1 MSDLSSS
8 IHAERI
14 GRNAFQCLSE
24 LIRTRK
30 ETDQF
35 APVTVVAPSQYAG
48 VMLRRA
54 LAADHG
60 LLNVRFM
67 VLPRLAEYLGSPTLA
82 KEGKAPLTPLVE
94 LASIRNIATETGGD
108 GPLRAVSH
116 HPGLPGLLRR
126 TFGELSRLEVTDL
139 SNLADTDGLRAQ
151 LVDWYRLFRDET
163 KGYYVHEDLV
173 RAAEDAVTKGL
184 VDDTLRDIG
193 YVVFYLLN
201 DLTKSEARLT
211 KSLIDTDQ
219 AAMTLGMVGEA
230 EIDEDTLLIKTVI
243 SGGSG
248 TALTYVS
255 FENPPPVRLLSA
267 PDSREEI
274 RWIVR
279 DIARRCEAGTPFHK
293 IAVLYRQKEP
303 YSSLVPTQ
311 LDLAGIPVSGPDP
324 TPLSSTPSGRLLLGM
339 LSAMNSD
346 LSRSDVLRWLS
357 ESPVR
362 AGPDGQDS
370 RGLFADWEV
379 LSRQAGIVKGIGQ
392 WEERLA
398 VLGTRLARQIAVAAG
413 LEETSEAKLEGLRRT
428 SSAVDSLQRFIKDLS
443 ERTSTPSG
451 DTWDG
456 LSRWIKQLLGHFS
469 WHGNDWPLEHIA
481 THERLLGI
489 LDEFGP
495 LDGTTAP
502 PTKEVFLELL
512 EQLLEAPSGRLG
524 ETGTGVFI
532 APVETAKGM
541 EFDAV
546 YLVGMCEGDFPA
558 APPLDSLLPYETR
571 EAVAGGLALDSQR
584 TFRVKERRAFLTAQA
599 SCGEYILSYPRAD
612 SSSQRPRF
620 PSPWFMDALTVLNG
634 ASVPSTDI
642 PQLSDKDWLEV
653 IQSPL
658 HSLESTETIS
668 AADIHDRDVASVG
681 RWRTSGRA
689 LRDHYLAAPG
699 GAIARAIA
707 MNDSRW
713 SRQVTGWDGDVSGHL
728 DSGPVLRE
736 GPLSATGLES
746 WARCPFS
753 YFLGHVLGLRALD
766 SPEDVLTISALDRGS
781 LVHRILERVVD
792 ESIKRD
798 DGSGTGKIGMGEQ
811 GQILRRIAEE
821 EFDRAESRGITGKP
835 LLWATAKDE
844 ILRDLIGFLDEDRT
858 WLEREDLDPIW
869 AEKSFGF
876 DRSDSL
882 EPLKIILKDGTELS
896 FRGMIDRVDVS
907 KDKKRIVVT
916 DYKTGSPYSYQKM
929 NKDPLDAGRR
939 LQLPIYALAAKR
951 ALGETEQAQGSYW
964 FVTAAANY
972 ERKVVDLGQVED
984 RFNEVIEG
992 IATGI
997 QNGLFPAN
1005 PGPPGRFGPENCSYC
1020 DFDRICPA
1028 ARASLWDR
1036 KKGDTRLDPYTG
1048 LSESSDDEEDE

>member
-1 MSDLSSS
+1 MLDARQSLYT
-8 IHAERI
+8 ERI
-14 GRNAFQCLSE
+14 GQDCFQRLSE
-24 LIRTRK
+24 LIHARK
-30 ETDQF
+30 QTDPF

-54 LAADHG
+54 LAASHG

-67 VLPRLAEYLGSPTLA
+67 ILPRLAEYLGSPTLA
-82 KEGKAPLTPLVE
+82 KDGKAPLTPLVE
-94 LASIRNIATETGGD
+94 LASIRHIATESGVN

-126 TFGELSRLEVTDL
+126 TFGELSRLEETDL

-163 KGYYVHEDLV
+163 QGYYVPEGLV
-173 RAAEDAVTKGL
+173 RAAEDAVSNGL
-184 VDDTLRDIG
+184 VADTLRDIG

-201 DLTKSEARLT
+201 DLTKAEARLI

-219 AAMTLGMVGEA
+219 AAMVLGMVGEA
-230 EIDEDTLLIKTVI
+230 EIDGDTLLMKTAVF
-243 SGGSG
+243 GGGG
-248 TALTYVS
+248 TALTGEG
-255 FENPPPVRLLSA
+255 FEIPPPVRLLSA

-311 LDLAGIPVSGPDP
+311 LALAGIPVSGPDP
-324 TPLSSTPSGRLLLGM
+324 TALSSTPSGRLLLGM

-346 LSRSDVLRWLS
+346 LSRSEVLRWLS

-362 AGPDGQDS
+362 AGSDGQDS

-398 VLGTRLARQIAVAAG
+398 VLGTPLARQIAVAEG
-413 LEETSEAKLEGLRRT
+413 LEETSAAKLEGLRRT
-428 SSAVDSLQRFIKDLS
+428 SSAVDSLQKFIKDLS
-443 ERTSTPSG
+443 DQTSTPSG

-456 LSRWIKQLLGHFS
+456 LSRWIKRLLVHFA
-469 WHGNDWPLEHIA
+469 WPEHDWPLEHIA

-512 EQLLEAPSGRLG
+512 TQLLEAPSGRLG

-546 YLVGMCEGDFPA
+546 YLVGMCEGDFPS

-571 EAVAGGLALDSQR
+571 ETVGGGLALDSQR
-584 TFRVKERRAFLTAQA
+584 TFRIKERRAFLTAEA
-599 SCGEYILSYPRAD
+599 SCEEYVLSYARAD

-634 ASVPSTDI
+634 ASVSSTDI
-642 PQLSDKDWLEV
+642 PQLSNENWLEV

-658 HSLESTETIS
+658 HSLESTETLS
-668 AADIHDRDVASVG
+668 AADIHDRDVSSVS

-689 LRDHYLAAPG
+689 LKDHYLANPG
-699 GAIARAIA
+699 GAIARVIA

-728 DSGPVLRE
+728 DPGPVLRE
-736 GPLSATGLES
+736 RPLSATGLES

-766 SPEDVLTISALDRGS
+766 SPEDVLTISALDRGL

-792 ESIKRD
+792 ELINRN
-798 DGSGTGKIGMGEQ
+798 DGSGAGKIGMEEQ
-811 GQILRRIAEE
+811 VQILRRIAEE
-821 EFDRAESRGITGKP
+821 EFNRAENRGVTGKP

-844 ILRDLIGFLDEDRT
+844 ILRDLLGFLDEDRT
-858 WLEREDLDPIW
+858 WLEKEGLEPIW

-876 DRSDSL
+876 DRSDGL

-916 DYKTGSPYSYQKM
+916 DYKTGSSYSYQKM

-939 LQLPIYALAAKR
+939 LQIPIYALAAKR

-964 FVTAAANY
+964 FVTSAANY
-972 ERKVVDLGQVED
+972 ERKIVDLGQIED
-984 RFNEVIEG
+984 RFNEVIED
-992 IATGI
+992 ISTGI

-1028 ARASLWDR
+1028 SRASLWDR
-1036 KKGDTRLDPYTG
+1036 KKGDTRLAPYIG
-1048 LSESSDDEEDE
+1048 LSGSSDDEEDE